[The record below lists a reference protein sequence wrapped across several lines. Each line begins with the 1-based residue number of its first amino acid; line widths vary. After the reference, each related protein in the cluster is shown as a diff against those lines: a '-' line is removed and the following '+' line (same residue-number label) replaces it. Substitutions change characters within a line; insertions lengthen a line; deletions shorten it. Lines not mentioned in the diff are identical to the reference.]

1 MYFMP
6 GCYLFALFD
15 LNRRFLIVFKVT
27 IVPMILIVTFSALH
41 FLICY
46 LMVDIW
52 DSILT
57 GLGVASS
64 ILCLEL
70 FVATKLCLN
79 LHQETKV
86 AQVWPD
92 CALMKDSKE
101 YLKLALPLAAI
112 FLCECAAWSGL
123 TIFAGYLSVED

>member
-1 MYFMP
+1 
-6 GCYLFALFD
+6 
-15 LNRRFLIVFKVT
+15 
-27 IVPMILIVTFSALH
+27 MILIVTFSALH
-41 FLICY
+41 LLFCY
-46 LMVDIW
+46 LIIDIW
-52 DSILT
+52 DSILA